1 MVNANMNP
9 ESVAEM
15 RAGRLTHV
23 DTMKAI
29 GMVLVVVG
37 HSPGLEPFIKHVIY
51 SFHMPLFFFI
61 SGLLLT
67 EAKLALPY
75 SAYFSVLWKGLVL
88 PYLFFFVVSY
98 LYWLPTHDMAESAVK
113 FVGMSWQEPLMG
125 VLVGNGD
132 ALFVNV
138 VLWFFTCLF
147 TTSLIFFV
155 ARKYFSAAFL
165 LVALNCLGFVF
176 ALLYDQSWPRL
187 PWGLDNAVVAI
198 AFYSAGHFF
207 RGYQKAT
214 SARVSRTGARILAFL
229 MLAVVAFVANLN
241 GSVDLNTLHFGN
253 YRSLYFIGAYLGIF
267 ALFYFSI
274 GLPATRVFRWLSQN
288 TIIIFPIHLL
298 MFSVFTG
305 IAVVAFGFP
314 HDFKESSFIW
324 TLLFPAAALLS
335 SYPASVFIQRFFPF
349 VIGKGRTK
357 HTLPQDI
364 QSIEFGSLPGNR

>member
-1 MVNANMNP
+1 MVNVNMNP

-165 LVALNCLGFVF
+165 LVALNGLGFVF

-335 SYPASVFIQRFFPF
+335 SYPASVFIRRFFPF

>member
-1 MVNANMNP
+1 
-9 ESVAEM
+9 M

-165 LVALNCLGFVF
+165 LVALNGLGFVF

-207 RGYQKAT
+207 RGYQAT

-335 SYPASVFIQRFFPF
+335 SYPASVFIRRFFPF

>member
-165 LVALNCLGFVF
+165 LVALNGLGFVF

-253 YRSLYFIGAYLGIF
+253 YQSLYFIGAYLGIF

>member
-165 LVALNCLGFVF
+165 LVALNGLGFVF

-207 RGYQKAT
+207 REYQAT

-335 SYPASVFIQRFFPF
+335 SYPASVFIRRFFPF

>member
-165 LVALNCLGFVF
+165 LVALNGLGFVF

-207 RGYQKAT
+207 REYQAT

-349 VIGKGRTK
+349 VIGKRRTK

>member
-165 LVALNCLGFVF
+165 LVALNGLGFVF

-207 RGYQKAT
+207 RGYQAT

-305 IAVVAFGFP
+305 IAVMAFGFP

-335 SYPASVFIQRFFPF
+335 SYPASVFIRRFFPF

>member
-165 LVALNCLGFVF
+165 LVALNGLGFVF

-335 SYPASVFIQRFFPF
+335 SYPASVFIRRFFPF
-349 VIGKGRTK
+349 VIGKRRTK

>member
-165 LVALNCLGFVF
+165 LVALNGLGFVF

-335 SYPASVFIQRFFPF
+335 SYPASVFIRRFFPF

>member
-165 LVALNCLGFVF
+165 LVALNGLGFVF

-253 YRSLYFIGAYLGIF
+253 YRSLYFICAYLGIF

-335 SYPASVFIQRFFPF
+335 SYPASVFIRRFFPF

>member
-9 ESVAEM
+9 ESVSEL

-37 HSPGLEPFIKHVIY
+37 HSPGLEPFIKHAIY

-75 SAYFSVLWKGLVL
+75 GAYFSALWKGLVL
-88 PYLFFFVVSY
+88 PYLFFFAVSY
-98 LYWLPTHDMAESAVK
+98 LYWLPTHEMAGSAGK
-113 FVGMSWQEPLMG
+113 YVGMSWQEPLMG
-125 VLVGNGD
+125 VLIGNGD

-147 TTSLIFFV
+147 TTSLIFFA

-165 LVALNCLGFVF
+165 LVALNGLGVVFV
-176 ALLYDQSWPRL
+176 LLYDRSWPRL

-214 SARVSRTGARILAFL
+214 SDRVSRTGARILAFL
-229 MLAVVAFVANLN
+229 MLAAVAFVANLN
-241 GSVDLNTLHFGN
+241 GSVDLNTLHFGSH
-253 YRSLYFIGAYLGIF
+253 RSLYFLGAYLGIF

-274 GLPATRVFRWLSQN
+274 GLPATRVFQWLSQN

-314 HDFKESSFIW
+314 RDFKESSFIW
-324 TLLFPAAALLS
+324 TLLFPSAALLA
-335 SYPASVFIQRFFPF
+335 SYPASVFIRRFFPF

-357 HTLPQDI
+357 HALPQDI

>member
-9 ESVAEM
+9 ESVSEM

-37 HSPGLEPFIKHVIY
+37 HSPGLDPFIKHVIY

-75 SAYFSVLWKGLVL
+75 KAYFSALWKGLAL

-98 LYWLPTHDMAESAVK
+98 LYWLPTHDMAASAVK
-113 FVGMSWQEPLMG
+113 YVGMDWQAPLMG
-125 VLVGNGD
+125 ILVGNGD

-147 TTSLIFFV
+147 TASLIFFA

-165 LVALNCLGFVF
+165 LVALNGLGVVFV
-176 ALLYDQSWPRL
+176 LLYDRSWPRL

-198 AFYSAGHFF
+198 AFYSTGHFF

-214 SARVSRTGARILAFL
+214 SDRVSKTGARILAFL
-229 MLAVVAFVANLN
+229 MLAAVAFVANIN
-241 GSVDLNTLHFGN
+241 GSVDLNTLHFGSH
-253 YRSLYFIGAYLGIF
+253 RSLYFLGAYLGIF
-267 ALFYFSI
+267 ALFYLSI
-274 GLPATRVFRWLSQN
+274 GMPATRVFRWLSQN
-288 TIIIFPIHLL
+288 TIIIFPTHLL

-305 IAVVAFGFP
+305 IAVVVFGFP
-314 HDFKESSFIW
+314 RDFKESSFIW
-324 TLLFPAAALLS
+324 TLLFPTAALLS
-335 SYPASVFIQRFFPF
+335 SYPASVFIRRFFPF
-349 VIGKGRTK
+349 VMGKGRTK
-357 HTLPQDI
+357 HALPQDI